1 MSELNCSN
9 EIRHHWHVHELPKGA
24 PISLRALK
32 PQGSH
37 LDLFPKNV
45 TFHPTSYDSADAL
58 KLAFETRA
66 IALNEAGYNVY
77 TAMNQIR
84 PDFYGHE
91 AVKDADI
98 TDRTTILVDFDR
110 VGDTS
115 VPASDAEI
123 DAAFDLGREVE
134 KYLRA
139 QGFPDPFWVHSGNG
153 CHLYY
158 RLAPVPESRQAKNDV
173 ANFLKGLATQFNNS
187 VVGIDTSVFNAS
199 RITKVIGTVAR
210 KGIASED
217 RPYRI
222 ARLV

>member
-1 MSELNCSN
+1 MSDLNLSS
-9 EIRHHWHVHELPKGA
+9 EIRHHWRVHELPEGA

-32 PQGSH
+32 PQGSQ

-58 KLAFETRA
+58 RLAFEERA

-77 TAMNQIR
+77 TVMNQIR
-84 PDFYGHE
+84 SDFHGHE

-98 TDRTTILVDFDR
+98 TDRTTLLVDIDR

-115 VPASDAEI
+115 FPASDAEI
-123 DAAFDLGREVE
+123 DAAFDLGRDIARS
-134 KYLRA
+134 LRA
-139 QGFPDPFWVHSGNG
+139 EGFPDPLWVQSGNG

-158 RLAPVPESRQAKNDV
+158 RLGPIPASDMVKQAV
-173 ANFLKGLATQFNNS
+173 EQFLKALAVRFNNS
-187 VVGIDTSVFNAS
+187 VVGVDTSVFNAS

-210 KGIASED
+210 KGIASEG